1 MTLTRRVGE
10 VYDPAYNRYD
20 EGARYTYAGEGHEL
34 ALFWRGPTPAEVD
47 GFRAQPVELGLFT
60 HGPAAFLLYKI
71 PNVCEWSEVA
81 FNFHLVPESE
91 RELPREEP
99 GDRGRLRL
107 ILVDAEDG
115 VVRARRV
122 VSLDKVM
129 TQALKHAMAGQA
141 ASPFN
146 RLVYD
151 AAVQEVFGRY
161 ADGDALAAVAE
172 VVEPALG

>member
-1 MTLTRRVGE
+1 MGMTRPVGE
-10 VYDPAYNRYD
+10 VFDPAYNRYD
-20 EGARYTYAGEGHEL
+20 EGARYVYAGEGHEL
-34 ALFWRGPTPAEVD
+34 VLFWRGPTPAEVD
-47 GFRAQPVELGLFT
+47 GFRMQPVELGLFT

-71 PNVCEWSEVA
+71 QNVCEWSEVA
-81 FNFHLVPESE
+81 FNFHLVPEAD

-99 GDRGRLRL
+99 GDRGRLRM

-115 VVRARRV
+115 IVRAKRI

-141 ASPFN
+141 AAPFN
-146 RLVYD
+146 RLIYD